1 MQDQKK
7 TSADYQRAFRERMRA
22 AGYVKRDVW
31 VPPEQSEAL
40 RACELALRKG
50 IVPIIVKRRRAGMG
64 NTTNTFVW
72 TTETLLAALT
82 DTDAVRTG
90 RLKVESIEGLEP
102 CIGIRFAELE
112 DLPVFMIAG
121 GTQLLVSTLLW
132 RVDEVADPAGFNTL
146 LLRTHKI
153 LPLSTFGIVTMPDGD
168 YYELFGALS
177 AASDLE
183 EILEEIETLGDNAV
197 QVYESF
203 GSYLKRAD

>member
-1 MQDQKK
+1 MEEQKK

-50 IVPIIVKRRRAGMG
+50 IVPIIVKRRRAGM
-64 NTTNTFVW
+64 NNSHYIW
-72 TTETLLAALT
+72 TTESLLAALT
-82 DTDAVRTG
+82 DTDAVRAG
-90 RLKVESIEGLEP
+90 RLKIESIEGLEP
-102 CIGIRFAELE
+102 CIGIRFVELE
-112 DLPVFMIAG
+112 DLPVFMSAG

-132 RVDEVADPAGFNTL
+132 RVDDVADPVAFNDL
-146 LLRTHKI
+146 LLRTHKM

>member
-1 MQDQKK
+1 
-7 TSADYQRAFRERMRA
+7 
-22 AGYVKRDVW
+22 
-31 VPPEQSEAL
+31 
-40 RACELALRKG
+40 
-50 IVPIIVKRRRAGMG
+50 MG
-64 NTTNTFVW
+64 NTTNSFVW

-82 DTDAVRTG
+82 DTEAVRAG

-102 CIGIRFAELE
+102 CIGIRFPELE

-132 RVDEVADPAGFNTL
+132 RVDEVADQDEFNKL

-153 LPLSTFGIVTMPDGD
+153 LPLSTFGIVTMPDGE

-183 EILEEIETLGDNAV
+183 EILEEIETLGDNVV

-203 GSYLKRAD
+203 GSYLTRAD